1 MYRNSSRPRESSPSK
16 SRRQRR
22 DDTAIA
28 HEPRH
33 EQEQDEVSRDEQL
46 IGAERYARKGDDVI
60 WDDRF

>member
-1 MYRNSSRPRESSPSK
+1 MHRNSGQPRGSSPSK

-22 DDTAIA
+22 HDTAIP
-28 HEPRH
+28 HEPQH
-33 EQEQDEVSRDEQL
+33 EQEQDDVSQDEQL